1 VRVTLPDGRVIR
13 GVLKNENSI
22 SLQVLGLDDSRLHL
36 LDRRQVKST
45 VYEKTSLMPRDYDS
59 RLTKEEFQDLIA
71 FLTRQS
77 RREQK

>member
-1 VRVTLPDGRVIR
+1 MTRSKGCGSSTS
-13 GVLKNENSI
+13 GVLKNEDSV
-22 SLQVLGLDDSRLHL
+22 SLQVLGVDDSRLHL
-36 LDRRQVKST
+36 LDRARLKDV

-77 RREQK
+77 RRDK